1 MHDWVYKIMNKNIA
15 LNISALRKAY
25 AENVRP
31 MEIIEQIYS
40 RIDEVGDPN
49 IFICL
54 FSKEEVISAAEALG
68 EYNPDLPLWGVPY
81 VIKDNIDFAGKP
93 TTAGCPEYTYTA
105 NDSAFVVKCLEDAGA
120 ILLGKTNLDQFA
132 TGLVGVRTP
141 YGAPLNTID
150 KEIVPGGSSSG
161 SAVCVAHGIASFSL
175 GTDTA
180 GSGRVPAALNNIVG
194 LKPTLG
200 SISST
205 GVVPA
210 CRTLDTVSIFALTAR
225 DAYEV
230 FSVAARFDKTDSFA
244 KPISTPSLVKPATS
258 LNIGIPSSKSIR
270 FEDDKF
276 QEQSFSE
283 AIKRFEASG
292 ADILEVDFQPFYEI
306 ANMLYFGPWVAERYA
321 AIEDL
326 MEKNP
331 NAVFPVTR
339 KIIGTANNLS
349 AVDTFKGLYKLKELI
364 GKIRPIFDT
373 CDLLCVPSIPT
384 FVKLSD
390 LELDPIGPNS
400 MLGTY
405 TNFVN
410 LMDLCAISVPTAT
423 RLDGRPGSITL
434 IAKAANDPEIA
445 ALACTVE
452 AWEQRTL
459 GATSWTVEQT
469 NLQDATSDKFIRLAV
484 CGAHLTGLPLNSSL
498 TNLGARFIKCD
509 QTAKEYKFY
518 ALPKSDV
525 AKPGLIRAPNED
537 GTSVSVELWE
547 IPVNNFGEF
556 IRTIPTPLCIGTIRL
571 LDGTEVKGFLCEG
584 FAADISEDISHI
596 ADWRTYLAK
605 NPI

>member
-1 MHDWVYKIMNKNIA
+1 MNENIA
-15 LNISALRKAY
+15 LNISALHKAY
-25 AENVRP
+25 AKNIRP
-31 MEIIEQIYS
+31 VQIIEQIYN

-54 FSKEEVISAAEALG
+54 FSKEEVIRTVEALG

-93 TTAGCPEYTYTA
+93 TTAGCPEYAYIA
-105 NDSAFVVKCLEDAGA
+105 DKSAFVVKCLQEAGA
-120 ILLGKTNLDQFA
+120 VLLGKTNLDQFA

-141 YGAPLNTID
+141 YGAPLNALDT
-150 KEIVPGGSSSG
+150 ELVPGGSSSG

-210 CRTLDTVSIFALTAR
+210 CRTLDTVSIFALTAS
-225 DAYEV
+225 DAYTV
-230 FSVAARFDKTDSFA
+230 FSVAAKFDKTDSFA
-244 KPISTPSLVKPATS
+244 KSISTPSLVTPPKS

-270 FEDDKF
+270 FEDDKL
-276 QEQSFSE
+276 QQQSFTE
-283 AIKRFEASG
+283 TIKRFEENG
-292 ADILEVDFQPFYEI
+292 AHILEVDFQPFYEI
-306 ANMLYFGPWVAERYA
+306 ASMLYFGPWVAERFV

-326 MEKNP
+326 MDKDP
-331 NAVFPVTR
+331 DAVFHVTR
-339 KIIGTANNLS
+339 KIIETANNFS
-349 AVDTFKGLYKLKELI
+349 AVDTFKGLYKLKQLI
-364 GKIRPIFDT
+364 GELRPIINN

-390 LELDPIGPNS
+390 LELDPFGPNNL
-400 MLGTY
+400 LGTY

-423 RLDGRPGSITL
+423 RVDGRPGSITL
-434 IAKAANDPEIA
+434 IAKAENDPEIA
-445 ALACTVE
+445 ALACSVE
-452 AWEQRTL
+452 AWGHRTL
-459 GATSWTVEQT
+459 GATNWPVEQT
-469 NLQDATSDKFIRLAV
+469 NLQDATSDKFICIAV

-498 TNLGARFIKCD
+498 TNLGARFLRSD
-509 QTAKEYKFY
+509 RTAKEYKFY
-518 ALPKSDV
+518 ALPNSDV
-525 AKPGLIRAPNED
+525 AKPGLIRSSTKD

-547 IPVNNFGEF
+547 IPANNFGEL
-556 IRTIPTPLCIGTIRL
+556 IRTVPAPLCIGTIKL
-571 LDGTEVKGFLCEG
+571 LDGTDVKGFLCEG
-584 FAADISEDISHI
+584 FAADISEDISDI
-596 ADWRTYLAK
+596 ADWRAYLAK
-605 NPI
+605 NPV